1 MSQIADDN
9 YFVVNGW
16 MINKL
21 NLSGTELM
29 TFAIIYGFCQHDNMQ
44 GEFRGSL
51 QYLADFTG
59 STKATIIK
67 VLKSLGQKG
76 YINKSEYYQNNV
88 KFCTYKI
95 NTTVVN
101 NYIGGIKN
109 IPGGGIENCIGGI
122 KNIPGGGIFS
132 IPGGGIENIP
142 NNIYINNNNINKSIN
157 NNIMSANTDG
167 REVFNYKKIVDLFNE
182 ICVSLPK
189 VKEINDE
196 RKRKI
201 KNADKK
207 LNGDY
212 KTFFE
217 KVENSDFL
225 SGRNGAWRNCCF
237 DWIFKPANI
246 TKILEG
252 NYDNRERQPTAGT
265 GTNAEPERDSEW
277 GRIKEALDA
286 QSW

>member
-132 IPGGGIENIP
+132 IPGGGIKNIP

-157 NNIMSANTDG
+157 NNIMSANADG

-246 TKILEG
+246 TKIMEG
-252 NYDNRERQPTAGT
+252 NYDNREQQPTA
-265 GTNAEPERDSEW
+265 GTNAEPERGSEW

>member
-109 IPGGGIENCIGGI
+109 IPGGGI
-122 KNIPGGGIFS
+122 FS
-132 IPGGGIENIP
+132 IPGGGIKNIP

-157 NNIMSANTDG
+157 NNIMAANADG
-167 REVFNYKKIVDLFNE
+167 REVFNYKKIVNLFNE

-189 VKEINDE
+189 VKEINEE

-246 TKILEG
+246 TKIMEG
-252 NYDNRERQPTAGT
+252 NYDNREQQPTA
-265 GTNAEPERDSEW
+265 GTNAEPERGSEW

-286 QSW
+286 QAW

>member
-76 YINKSEYYQNNV
+76 YINKSEYYRNNV

-101 NYIGGIKN
+101 NYIGGIEN
-109 IPGGGIENCIGGI
+109 IPGGGIEI
-122 KNIPGGGIFS
+122 
-132 IPGGGIENIP
+132 IP

-157 NNIMSANTDG
+157 NNIMSANADG
-167 REVFNYKKIVDLFNE
+167 REVFNYKNIVNLFNE

-246 TKILEG
+246 TKIMEG
-252 NYDNRERQPTAGT
+252 NYDNREQQPTAGT
-265 GTNAEPERDSEW
+265 GANAEPEQNSEW